1 MTWVFHQ
8 LENKG
13 MHMPAFSFEKIE
25 PPAADGPVPPAAKQ
39 QRSVFVQLLDRLV
52 ETRLKRTLDE
62 EGSAAREQKPTE

>member
-62 EGSAAREQKPTE
+62 EGPVARQDKAPE